1 MSRHKIRV
9 STSHIVETEWSY
21 DKLLSYL
28 PGILNVQVFEI
39 YDRIRGQ
46 HKANLQEDG
55 VATDLGR
62 HSAGRPETLE
72 VRLVMFVSKL

>member
-1 MSRHKIRV
+1 M
-9 STSHIVETEWSY
+9 
-21 DKLLSYL
+21 LSYL
-28 PGILNVQVFEI
+28 LGILNVQVFES

-46 HKANLQEDG
+46 ENVNLQEDG
-55 VATDLGR
+55 VATDLCR